1 MPGPVGGGAEVIGCG
16 RQPCP
21 GHGGPGAAVL
31 EGFWHSGCDDPGTQV
46 TEVGGGVLGAG
57 NWQSG
62 SGDPGV
68 HDGGWALADAV
79 SDAAAALRASVAPSR
94 TTRLTARAQP
104 RVRRGSHRNRR
115 RGRIPARPAMLA
127 EHGEGITRRPVVGA
141 GREGVGS
148 SVRWGRIGGVWGVP
162 GCAGLVV
169 GIG

>member
-1 MPGPVGGGAEVIGCG
+1 
-16 RQPCP
+16 
-21 GHGGPGAAVL
+21 
-31 EGFWHSGCDDPGTQV
+31 
-46 TEVGGGVLGAG
+46 
-57 NWQSG
+57 
-62 SGDPGV
+62 PGV